1 MLSMEE
7 DKKSFKFAGKEG
19 SLNLKKKEKL
29 GRNWRRVG
37 GLKQA
42 CCHSIID
49 RHTSKKLVSLVPR
62 NRR

>member
-19 SLNLKKKEKL
+19 SLNLKKKKL

-49 RHTSKKLVSLVPR
+49 RMHCNALEQR
-62 NRR
+62 

>member
-19 SLNLKKKEKL
+19 SLNLKKKKKL

-49 RHTSKKLVSLVPR
+49 RMHCNALELR
-62 NRR
+62 